1 MKWEEKLV
9 DDWLRARRYVPQYE
23 PDFIP
28 KENERPDFWTESN
41 RATPSKLWVEV
52 KHLAEDAISAA
63 LSRAV
68 KVSRMIKIPDGLRGY
83 ARLDVNDRSQE
94 QSIRS
99 VLNLFRQHAPRFV
112 GQKVRLAFVHQT
124 LGSAAIRRAEL
135 RSDARQYLWV
145 KGEPTGLLAAP
156 HEFCEDATQQITCWS
171 AEGVEFEAPAYN
183 VLNWSDDYQCA
194 LVIDLDPGGDV
205 IDSFGAGAGGS
216 RDVTPRA
223 IQALKKANS
232 QLRSGV
238 QHRVAPGLVVIVSQP
253 AHADDL
259 LIQAACYGKLKAPI
273 NVHTGQWGETFH
285 GEDGVFR
292 HNKNRHIS
300 AVVHL
305 QTDGSATFFPN
316 PHAHH
321 KIDEASSLFDD
332 VKRAE
337 VEFRFASSGASTE

>member
-1 MKWEEKLV
+1 MTPEETLV
-9 DDWLRARRYVPQYE
+9 DEWLRARHYVPEYE

-28 KENERPDFWTESN
+28 KDDERPDFWAESSV
-41 RATPSKLWVEV
+41 ATPPKLWVEV
-52 KHLAEDAISAA
+52 KHLGEDAISAA

-68 KVSRMIKIPDGLRGY
+68 KVSKTVKIPDGLRGC
-83 ARLDVNDRSQE
+83 ARLDVNDQSQE

-99 VLNLFRQHAPRFV
+99 VLNLFRQHAPSFV
-112 GQKVRLAFVHQT
+112 GERVRLAFVHHK
-124 LGSAAIRRAEL
+124 LDSATVRRAEL
-135 RSDARQYLWV
+135 RSDVRQHLWV
-145 KGEPTGLLAAP
+145 KGEETGLLAAP
-156 HEFCEDATQQITCWS
+156 HEFCEDAMQQIAHWS
-171 AEGVEFEAPAYN
+171 ADGMEAEAPAYN
-183 VLNWSDDYQCA
+183 VLNWTDDYQCA
-194 LVIDLDPGGDV
+194 LVVDLDPDGEV

-216 RDVTPRA
+216 RDVTSRT

-238 QHRVAPGLVVIVSQP
+238 QHRVAPGLVVIVSHP

-259 LIQAACYGKLKAPI
+259 LIQAACYGKLKVPI
-273 NVHTGQWGETFH
+273 DVKTGNWGDTFH
-285 GEDGVFR
+285 GEDGIFR

-321 KIDEASSLFDD
+321 EIDEASSLFAGVNPAD
-332 VKRAE
+332 VQ
-337 VEFRFASSGASTE
+337 FRFTQ